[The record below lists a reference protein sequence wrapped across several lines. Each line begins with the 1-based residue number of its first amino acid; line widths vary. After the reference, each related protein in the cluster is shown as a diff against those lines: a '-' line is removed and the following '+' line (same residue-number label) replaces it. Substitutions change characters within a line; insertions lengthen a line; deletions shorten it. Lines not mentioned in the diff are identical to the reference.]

1 MRARRCS
8 EPRRI
13 RVAETCLFCRI
24 VRGEI
29 PATVVASTDDAI
41 AFRDIHPE
49 APVHVLVVPRQH
61 LSSLNDTTDSSLVG
75 RLMALGAEVA
85 RKEGIADSGYRL
97 VINTNE
103 HGGQTV
109 NHLHVHVLGGRAM
122 RWPPG

>member
-122 RWPPG
+122 HWPPG

>member
-1 MRARRCS
+1 M
-8 EPRRI
+8 
-13 RVAETCLFCRI
+13 AETCLFCRI

>member
-1 MRARRCS
+1 M
-8 EPRRI
+8 
-13 RVAETCLFCRI
+13 AETCLFCRI

-85 RKEGIADSGYRL
+85 RKEGIADTGYRL